1 VEIQK
6 TIQVK
11 NAFISSLQ
19 ELVRVLEPL
28 GEDARLQQDARKAV
42 LRALEQAEAVG
53 VTIDGAFRQLTRQM
67 EAHYHDH
74 GGEKHTAL
82 AMLAL
87 ARPSRGLEA
96 VLRMRGFSC
105 QQVDPSELTERAREE
120 QPALIVQDPFAEGAT
135 GWRRLYEWKRVSQT
149 SRIAALLVRQ
159 TEDGDHLPLGA
170 ADILA
175 RPLGRADLPIR
186 VHALFDGIPDPLFV
200 SLYDENESSRSR
212 LEHVLEAVGIEKRV
226 CESADAVRASADDP
240 EVSTLLFPLA
250 TEEARLTLDT
260 LDWQRAAPEHHL
272 VLILGPEDHDR
283 AARMVQHLPSRP
295 LNDHA
300 EVIDDVIGRVMT
312 TGEPPPGL
320 DTRSIVPL
328 QTFYHMVERALHAA
342 KRFGRSALLMRV
354 SFDASGGQEVIP
366 SSADWLALAE
376 ALARHFRYD
385 DVVTWSERA
394 HILVFLSEASREH
407 VELFHSEVLMP
418 VWREVSDQLGR
429 SLPPVS
435 ARFAEVPDKGSD
447 LQSLLTTLHA

>member
-1 VEIQK
+1 MEIQK

-19 ELVRVLEPL
+19 ELVRVLEAL
-28 GEDARLQQDARKAV
+28 GDDARLPEDARGAIQ
-42 LRALEQAEAVG
+42 RALDQAEAVG

-74 GGEKHTAL
+74 GSEKPTAL

-87 ARPSRGLEA
+87 ARPARGLEA
-96 VLRMRGFSC
+96 VLRMRGFAC
-105 QQVDPSELTERAREE
+105 VQVEPSELAERAREE
-120 QPALIVQDPFAEGAT
+120 QPTLIVQDPFADGAS

-159 TEDGDHLPLGA
+159 TEDGDHLPLGST
-170 ADILA
+170 DFLA

-186 VHALFDGIPDPLFV
+186 IHALFDGIPDPLFV
-200 SLYDENESSRSR
+200 SLYDEQDSSRTR
-212 LEHVLEAVGIEKRV
+212 LEHVLEAVGIETRL
-226 CESADAVRASADDP
+226 CESTDAMRTSVEDP
-240 EVSTLLFPLA
+240 QVSTLLFPLV

-260 LDWQRAAPEHHL
+260 LDWQRATPGRHL

-283 AARMVQHLPSRP
+283 AAQLARHLPARP
-295 LNDHA
+295 LSDNA
-300 EVIDDVIGRVMT
+300 AVIDDVIGRVMT

-447 LQSLLTTLHA
+447 LQSLLTTLHS